1 MQFKQIIKHNEQKK
15 KNIYF
20 QIKSITKIKT
30 SFIVIFFLLNGY
42 CYILFLIFSLIII
55 FFGANLKLFKISL
68 N

>member
-1 MQFKQIIKHNEQKK
+1 MQFKQIIKHNEQK

-42 CYILFLIFSLIII
+42 CYILFLRFSLIII
-55 FFGANLKLFKISL
+55 LFGTNLKLFKI
-68 N
+68 NMN